1 MIIDALLAVIL
12 ILAII
17 RGYRKGLVVGVFS
30 FLSILIGLAAAVK
43 LSAWVAREVETRF
56 HWHSAWLPFLSFL
69 GVLLGVILLV
79 RLGANLIQTFL
90 EVLFVGWINKAGGIL
105 MYILLYGTLFSTVLF
120 YLEKIQLVGPDMVAG
135 SHAYPYIHRIGPV
148 VLEWMGKIL
157 PVFKGMFGE
166 LSAYFE
172 QLKPTTQ

>member
-1 MIIDALLAVIL
+1 MIIDALLSVLL

-30 FLSILIGLAAAVK
+30 FLSVLIGLAAAVK
-43 LSAWVAREVETRF
+43 LSAWLAREVEVQL

-69 GVLLGVILLV
+69 GVLLGVMLLV

-90 EVLFVGWINKAGGIL
+90 EVIFAGWINKAGGIL

-135 SHAYPYIHRIGPV
+135 SYSYPYIHRIGPV
-148 VLEWMGKIL
+148 VLESMGKIL

-172 QLKPTTQ
+172 QLKPSTQ